1 MRHRLNP
8 GIESLETKNLLSH
21 VAMGMP
27 KQGHLARWEEMVRH
41 RLNPRIES
49 LETKNLLSR
58 VAMGMI
64 GPKLPGSV
72 SGAFRT
78 PTPPIGMPTPPIRMP
93 IPPVRMPIPPIGMP
107 TPPIGMPTPPIGM
120 PTPPIG
126 MPTPPI
132 PSPVYSLATSI
143 TTNQTSYLP
152 GQVVKMTFTVTND
165 TDKTVSVPI
174 GPSIDG
180 FWVTS
185 DGKTVWSSTSGVEP
199 DFIVLEKLAPGQSI
213 ILTAAWNATS
223 SMSGTFVVHNQLDSN
238 DSATF
243 EIGVSPVVG
252 PVATRA

>member
-27 KQGHLARWEEMVRH
+27 KQGHLARWEETMRH

-64 GPKLPGSV
+64 GPQLPGSV

-93 IPPVRMPIPPIGMP
+93 IPPIRMPI
-107 TPPIGMPTPPIGM
+107 
-120 PTPPIG
+120 PPIG